1 MDEDDQNLLGFCTSH
16 PPFLVS
22 LAAFSS
28 PSRRRLSSHFSP
40 PSHPV
45 SSSSSARRL
54 AWVSLQGRVVNAEE
68 ASSAPA
74 IKGGLSGEEAAAWEL
89 FTPIQRFL
97 IVAVIGVAVAE
108 SKKNRV
114 ISHLKKSVEFR
125 DQVLLSMQQKLDNL
139 CEQLYFV
146 KDQPG
151 IRADVS
157 SNGKAESPIC
167 ESFGH
172 DKINFVDCGCW
183 LCDRHHDL
191 FNGLEGHSAVKTSG
205 GDEMLQYKM
214 NHANETEQ
222 EERRMSDLSDWAS
235 SVTSTAEIQM
245 LTRVSAFGQ
254 VVLGLYASISKLFTS
269 LDIHFNPF
277 AAYGKQNFVEKKFMN
292 SIAIEQDFFNLRK
305 ECEEKDATI
314 KELTTFIQ
322 SSNVTGSKRISELEE
337 IIRRKNMIITRLKK
351 DMVVL
356 EQKVVQLTRLQ
367 RPSST
372 ASASASASKCW
383 QLPVMAD
390 NLLYDMD
397 STTSPSSSESDSPIK
412 NRPEAPVAKDTDSPL
427 QNRNSV
433 STSDQK
439 SAPPKVSSSLVKPTN
454 RHTKSRS
461 VSPLKERS
469 TNQNSGTLSSLR
481 QKQLSARGELK
492 KSRRRTQSTSKVAAQ
507 QKRWA

>member
-1 MDEDDQNLLGFCTSH
+1 MDEDDQDLGFCSSH
-16 PPFLVS
+16 PPFMVS
-22 LAAFSS
+22 LAPFSLS
-28 PSRRRLSSHFSP
+28 TPSSSKRRLSSHFSP
-40 PSHPV
+40 PTHPV
-45 SSSSSARRL
+45 SSSARRL
-54 AWVSLQGRVVNAEE
+54 AWVSLQGRLVNAED
-68 ASSAPA
+68 ASAARA
-74 IKGGLSGEEAAAWEL
+74 IKGGLRREEAAAWEL

-114 ISHLKKSVEFR
+114 ISQLKKSVEFR

-139 CEQLYFV
+139 CDQLYFV

-151 IRADVS
+151 IKAKVS
-157 SNGKAESPIC
+157 SNGKAESLID
-167 ESFGH
+167 ESFGQ

-183 LCDRHHDL
+183 LCDQHHDL
-191 FNGLEGHSAVKTSG
+191 NELVGHSVMKTSG

-214 NHANETEQ
+214 NHAIETEQ
-222 EERRMSDLSDWAS
+222 EERRMSDLSDWTS
-235 SVTSTAEIQM
+235 SVTSTAEIQ
-245 LTRVSAFGQ
+245 SF
-254 VVLGLYASISKLFTS
+254 
-269 LDIHFNPF
+269 
-277 AAYGKQNFVEKKFMN
+277 
-292 SIAIEQDFFNLRK
+292 AIEQDFFNLRK

-322 SSNVTGSKRISELEE
+322 SSNVTGSKRVSELEE

-367 RPSST
+367 RPSS

-390 NLLYDMD
+390 NLLYNMD
-397 STTSPSSSESDSPIK
+397 STTSPSSSDSDSPPK
-412 NRPEAPVAKDTDSPL
+412 NRPEAPDAKHRDSLL
-427 QNRNSV
+427 QNGDFA
-433 STSDQK
+433 STNNQK
-439 SAPPKVSSSLVKPTN
+439 SAPPKVSSSFVKPTD

-481 QKQLSARGELK
+481 QKQLSVRGDLK
-492 KSRRRTQSTSKVAAQ
+492 KSRRRTQSTTSKDAAQ
-507 QKRWA
+507 QKRWL

>member
-114 ISHLKKSVEFR
+114 ISQLKKSVEFR

-151 IRADVS
+151 MRADVS

-172 DKINFVDCGCW
+172 EKINFVDCGCW

-235 SVTSTAEIQM
+235 SVTSTAEIQ
-245 LTRVSAFGQ
+245 
-254 VVLGLYASISKLFTS
+254 
-269 LDIHFNPF
+269 
-277 AAYGKQNFVEKKFMN
+277 MN

-367 RPSST
+367 RPST
-372 ASASASASKCW
+372 ASASDSASKCW

-427 QNRNSV
+427 QNGNSV

-469 TNQNSGTLSSLR
+469 RNQNSGTLSSLR

-492 KSRRRTQSTSKVAAQ
+492 KSRRRTQSTSKDAAQ

>member
-74 IKGGLSGEEAAAWEL
+74 IKGGLRGEEAAAWEL

-235 SVTSTAEIQM
+235 SVTSTAEIQ
-245 LTRVSAFGQ
+245 
-254 VVLGLYASISKLFTS
+254 
-269 LDIHFNPF
+269 
-277 AAYGKQNFVEKKFMN
+277 MN

>member
-1 MDEDDQNLLGFCTSH
+1 MDEDDQDLAFCSSY
-16 PPFLVS
+16 PPFMVS
-22 LAAFSS
+22 LAPFSLS
-28 PSRRRLSSHFSP
+28 TPSSSTRRLSSHFSP
-40 PSHPV
+40 PTHPV
-45 SSSSSARRL
+45 SSSERRL
-54 AWVSLQGRVVNAEE
+54 AWVSLQGRLVNAEE
-68 ASSAPA
+68 ASSARA
-74 IKGGLSGEEAAAWEL
+74 IKGGLRREEAAAWEL

-114 ISHLKKSVEFR
+114 ISQLRKSVEFR

-151 IRADVS
+151 IKANVS
-157 SNGKAESPIC
+157 SNRKAESLID
-167 ESFGH
+167 ESFGQ

-183 LCDRHHDL
+183 LCDQHHDL
-191 FNGLEGHSAVKTSG
+191 NELAGHSVMKTSG
-205 GDEMLQYKM
+205 GDEMHQYKM
-214 NHANETEQ
+214 NHATETEQ

-235 SVTSTAEIQM
+235 SVTSTAEIQ
-245 LTRVSAFGQ
+245 SF
-254 VVLGLYASISKLFTS
+254 
-269 LDIHFNPF
+269 
-277 AAYGKQNFVEKKFMN
+277 
-292 SIAIEQDFFNLRK
+292 AIEQDFFNLRK

-322 SSNVTGSKRISELEE
+322 SSNVTGSKRVSELEE

-367 RPSST
+367 RPSSS
-372 ASASASASKCW
+372 ASASASASSSKCW

-390 NLLYDMD
+390 NLLYNMD
-397 STTSPSSSESDSPIK
+397 STTSPSSSDSDSPPK
-412 NRPEAPVAKDTDSPL
+412 NRPEAPVAKHRDSLL
-427 QNRNSV
+427 QNGEFA
-433 STSDQK
+433 STSNQK
-439 SAPPKVSSSLVKPTN
+439 SAPPKVSSSFVKPTD

-469 TNQNSGTLSSLR
+469 TNQNSITLSSLR
-481 QKQLSARGELK
+481 QKQLSARGDLK
-492 KSRRRTQSTSKVAAQ
+492 KSRRRTQSTTSKDAAQ
-507 QKRWA
+507 QKRRV

>member
-1 MDEDDQNLLGFCTSH
+1 MDEDEQDLAFCSSY
-16 PPFLVS
+16 PPFMVS
-22 LAAFSS
+22 LAPFSLS
-28 PSRRRLSSHFSP
+28 TPSYSTRRLSSHFSP
-40 PSHPV
+40 PTHPV
-45 SSSSSARRL
+45 SSSERRL
-54 AWVSLQGRVVNAEE
+54 AWVSLQGRLVNAEE
-68 ASSAPA
+68 ASSSRA
-74 IKGGLSGEEAAAWEL
+74 IKGGLRREEAAAWEL

-108 SKKNRV
+108 SKKNLV
-114 ISHLKKSVEFR
+114 ISQLRKSVEFR

-151 IRADVS
+151 IKANVS
-157 SNGKAESPIC
+157 SNGKAESLID
-167 ESFGH
+167 ESFGQ

-183 LCDRHHDL
+183 LCDQHHDL
-191 FNGLEGHSAVKTSG
+191 NELVGHSAMKTSG
-205 GDEMLQYKM
+205 GDEMLPYKM
-214 NHANETEQ
+214 NHATEAEQ

-235 SVTSTAEIQM
+235 SVTSTAEIQ
-245 LTRVSAFGQ
+245 SF
-254 VVLGLYASISKLFTS
+254 
-269 LDIHFNPF
+269 
-277 AAYGKQNFVEKKFMN
+277 
-292 SIAIEQDFFNLRK
+292 AIEQDFFNLRK

-322 SSNVTGSKRISELEE
+322 SSNVTGSKRVSELEE

-367 RPSST
+367 RPSSSAS

-390 NLLYDMD
+390 NLLYNMD
-397 STTSPSSSESDSPIK
+397 STTSPSSSDSDSPPK
-412 NRPEAPVAKDTDSPL
+412 NRPEAPVAKHRDSLL
-427 QNRNSV
+427 QNGDFA
-433 STSDQK
+433 STSNQK
-439 SAPPKVSSSLVKPTN
+439 SAPPKVSSSFMKPTD

-481 QKQLSARGELK
+481 QKQLSARGDLK
-492 KSRRRTQSTSKVAAQ
+492 KSKRRTQSTTSQDAAQ
-507 QKRWA
+507 QKRWV